1 MNSMKSLLILSE
13 MRNGS
18 TWVGSL
24 TNSTERLGVAKEWLH
39 AEKLDK
45 YGPAPADGH
54 FEHVLSRSST
64 DNGVFAA
71 KIFPSHLHDARE
83 RFLYDFIE
91 TCIARYET
99 QIVLLERLDRVG
111 AAISAAR
118 AFHTGQW
125 AVPTNGSGVTD
136 KNAQS
141 GQYDRQAI
149 LKHMA
154 HIGESIAFWKNY
166 LSIRGLPYIP
176 VFYEDIIQ
184 NPRAYVERV
193 ASAMGV
199 DVDLDR
205 MVSSLFQIQRDEIS
219 VEWRRRFLEEGKGL
233 QSQALYDR
241 GPVYPR
247 TVRNLFK
254 FLTKKTLLQSGK
266 ASEFR
271 Q

>member
-1 MNSMKSLLILSE
+1 MKSLLILSE

-39 AEKLDK
+39 AQKLDG
-45 YGPAPADGH
+45 YGAAPADGH

-64 DNGVFAA
+64 GNGVFAA
-71 KIFPSHLHDARE
+71 KIFPYHLHDVRE
-83 RFLYDFIE
+83 RFQYDFIE
-91 TCIARYET
+91 TCIARSDT

-125 AVPTNGSGVTD
+125 SVPTNGSGVAD
-136 KNAQS
+136 KS
-141 GQYDRQAI
+141 TESVQYDRQAI
-149 LKHMA
+149 LRHMA
-154 HIGESIAFWKNY
+154 YIGESMAFWKNY

-176 VFYEDIIQ
+176 VFYEDIVQ

-193 ASAMGV
+193 ASAVGV

-205 MVSSLFQIQRDEIS
+205 VSSDLFQIQRDEIS
-219 VEWRRRFLEEGKGL
+219 ADWRRRFLEEGKSL
-233 QSQALYDR
+233 QSLYDL

-247 TVRNLFK
+247 TAKNLLK